1 METSTALKSLAA
13 LSHANRLAI
22 FRLLVEAGSDG
33 LAAGDI
39 AERLG
44 LPGATASFH
53 LKELVNAQLAA
64 AQPRSRFVY
73 YRADYGTM
81 NALLSYL
88 TENCCAGA
96 CATGCAPASAP
107 RRSAGRA
114 KVAQSNAPRARQV
127 PKAPRRKDT

>member
-53 LKELVNAQLAA
+53 LKELVNAELAA
-64 AQPRSRFVY
+64 AHPRSRFVY

-81 NALLSYL
+81 NALLAYL

-96 CATGCAPASAP
+96 CATGRAPAP
-107 RRSAGRA
+107 TLRRSPGRA
-114 KVAQSNAPRARQV
+114 KVAQSNAPRSRRA
-127 PKAPRRKDT
+127 PNPPRRKDT